1 MRSLAFRFRV
11 LVVLQQECPA
21 LNPSKLTLTEARER
35 IPSATVR
42 DVLRGI
48 LTAKGCSAGEA
59 EEVTE
64 HLVETDLSGM
74 ESHGVMR
81 VLQYAEQYDSG
92 YLRPDARRRLVVEPN
107 GHEWVDGG
115 GGIGIPTM
123 RMAVDRVCDIAQANG
138 FGVMSV
144 RHVGHTGRLGAFADA
159 AGQRNCFLM
168 IVGGGGRQNWRQVA
182 PFGGKSAVLPTN
194 PYCFGIPGGD
204 RGPVVVDFATS
215 MVAGGWVHAARAA
228 GALLPEGA
236 LIDREG
242 CPSRDPQSYFAGG
255 AILPKGGAMGYGLA
269 VMAEMLCDAMLGPAT
284 TEVNWLLLALD
295 TTRYRSMD
303 ARQSAAED
311 ILAELRACP
320 PAPGFRRV
328 EVPGER
334 ERDMRGEGG
343 GEFVTLPAST
353 WRSIVALA
361 RSLRVPLASAPL
373 SDVAPTETSFA

>member
-1 MRSLAFRFRV
+1 M
-11 LVVLQQECPA
+11 QQEHSA
-21 LNPSKLTLTEARER
+21 LRPSKLTLSEARES
-35 IPSATVR
+35 IPVATVR
-42 DVLRGI
+42 AILKGI
-48 LTAKGCSAGEA
+48 LIAKGCSADEA
-59 EEVTE
+59 DAVTE

-92 YLRPDARRRLVVEPN
+92 YLTPNAPRRLVAEPN
-107 GHEWVDGG
+107 GPEWVDGG

-123 RMAVDRVCDIAQANG
+123 RMAVDRVCDIAQESG
-138 FGVMSV
+138 FGVISV
-144 RHVGHTGRLGAFADA
+144 RNVGHTGRLGAFADA

-182 PFGGKSAVLPTN
+182 PFGGKRAVLPTN
-194 PYCFGIPGGD
+194 PFCFGIPGGD

-215 MVAGGWVHAARAA
+215 VVAGGWVHAARAA

-236 LIDREG
+236 LIDPEG
-242 CPSRDPQSYFAGG
+242 LPSRDPHSYFAGG

-269 VMAEMLCDAMLGPAT
+269 VIAEMLCDAMLGPAT

-295 TTRYRSMD
+295 TTRYRNPGE
-303 ARQSAAED
+303 QQKAAED

-334 ERDMRGEGG
+334 ERDMRSDGG
-343 GEFVTLPAST
+343 GDFVTLPAST

-361 RSLRVPLASAPL
+361 TSLGVP
-373 SDVAPTETSFA
+373 VADTTSST

>member
-1 MRSLAFRFRV
+1 M
-11 LVVLQQECPA
+11 QQEHSA
-21 LNPSKLTLTEARER
+21 LKSSKLTLTEAREM
-35 IPSATVR
+35 IPVATVR
-42 DVLRGI
+42 AVLKGI
-48 LTAKGCSAGEA
+48 LTAKGCSTDEA
-59 EEVTE
+59 DEVTE
-64 HLVETDLSGM
+64 HLVETDLGGI

-81 VLQYAEQYDSG
+81 VLQYAEQYDTG
-92 YLRPDARRRLVVEPN
+92 YLKPDAQRRLVVETN
-107 GHEWVDGG
+107 GQEWVDGD

-123 RMAVDRVCDIAQANG
+123 RLAVDRVCEMAEASG
-138 FGVMSV
+138 FGVISV
-144 RHVGHTGRLGAFADA
+144 RNVGHTGRLGAFADA

-182 PFGGKSAVLPTN
+182 PFGGKSAILPTN

-215 MVAGGWVHAARAA
+215 VVAGGWVHAARAA

-236 LIDREG
+236 LIDRDG
-242 CPSRDPQSYFAGG
+242 HPSRDPQSYFEGG

-269 VMAEMLCDAMLGPAT
+269 VIAEMLCDAMIGPAT

-295 TTRYRSMD
+295 TTRYRVPEV
-303 ARQSAAED
+303 RQQAAED

-343 GEFVTLPAST
+343 GAVVTVPAST
-353 WRSIVALA
+353 WRSIVSLA
-361 RSLRVPLASAPL
+361 TSLSIPIESSAP
-373 SDVAPTETSFA
+373 SDALPTETSLA

>member
-1 MRSLAFRFRV
+1 M
-11 LVVLQQECPA
+11 QQEQSF
-21 LNPSKLTLTEARER
+21 LKPSKLTLIEERER
-35 IPSATVR
+35 IPASKVR
-42 DVLRGI
+42 AVLREI
-48 LTAKGCSAGEA
+48 LLAKGCSAAEA
-59 EEVTE
+59 EAVTE

-92 YLRPDARRRLVVEPN
+92 YLTPDARRRLVVESN
-107 GHEWVDGG
+107 GQEWVDGG

-123 RMAVDRVCDIAQANG
+123 RMAVDRVCDVAQTSG
-138 FGVMSV
+138 FGVVSI
-144 RHVGHTGRLGAFADA
+144 RNVGHTGRLGAFADE

-194 PYCFGIPGGD
+194 PFCFGIPGGE

-215 MVAGGWVHAARAA
+215 VVAGGWVHAARAA

-236 LIDREG
+236 LIDRDG
-242 CPSRDPQSYFAGG
+242 HPSRDPQSYFAGG

-269 VMAEMLCDAMLGPAT
+269 VIAEMLCDAMLGPAT
-284 TEVNWLLLALD
+284 TEVNWLLIALD
-295 TTRYRSMD
+295 TTHYRNAE
-303 ARQSAAED
+303 ARQKAAED

-320 PAPGFRRV
+320 PAPGFQRV

-343 GEFVTLPAST
+343 SDFVTLPAST
-353 WRSIVALA
+353 WRSIVSLATSLHVQVATVAAADALQ
-361 RSLRVPLASAPL
+361 
-373 SDVAPTETSFA
+373 TESSRT